1 MLILVIGVAALLAVL
16 VAAVRFIQQR
26 AIDGSQPGR
35 SRETAIPIEDYGDM
49 DLAVRMQTCRCG
61 GRYSLRGEGPLPDA
75 ERPLRVAHMECRRC
89 ERQQRLYFDLSA
101 VRH

>member
-1 MLILVIGVAALLAVL
+1 MLTLVLGLAALVAVLAVAIRL
-16 VAAVRFIQQR
+16 IQQR
-26 AIDGSQPGR
+26 AVERAQPGR

-61 GRYSLRGEGPLPDA
+61 GRYFLRGEGPLPDA
-75 ERPLRVAHMECRRC
+75 DRPMRVAHMECRRC

>member
-1 MLILVIGVAALLAVL
+1 MLTLTIGVAALAAVL
-16 VAAVRFIQQR
+16 VVAVRLIQQR
-26 AIDGSQPGR
+26 AFERAQPGR

-49 DLAVRMQTCRCG
+49 DVAVRLQTCRCG
-61 GRYSLRGEGPLPDA
+61 GRYSLRGEGPLPDG

-89 ERQQRLYFDLSA
+89 GREQRLYFDLSA

>member
-1 MLILVIGVAALLAVL
+1 MLTLAIGVAAIVAVL
-16 VAAVRFIQQR
+16 IIAVRLIQQR
-26 AIDGSQPGR
+26 AFERSQPGR
-35 SRETAIPIEDYGDM
+35 SRDAAIPIEDYGDM
-49 DLAVRMQTCRCG
+49 DIAVRMQTCRCG
-61 GRYSLRGEGPLPDA
+61 GRYLLRGEGPLPDA

>member
-1 MLILVIGVAALLAVL
+1 MLTLALGIAALVAVL
-16 VAAVRFIQQR
+16 VVAVRLVQQSAFER
-26 AIDGSQPGR
+26 AQPGR
-35 SRETAIPIEDYGDM
+35 SPATAIPIEDYGDM

-61 GRYSLRGEGPLPDA
+61 GRYILRGEGPLPDA

-89 ERQQRLYFDLSA
+89 ERQRRLYFDLSA

>member
-1 MLILVIGVAALLAVL
+1 MLTIMLGAAALLAVL
-16 VAAVRFIQQR
+16 VVTVRWIQQR
-26 AIDGSQPGR
+26 AGERSQPGR
-35 SRETAIPIEDYGDM
+35 SRDTAIPIEDYGDM
-49 DLAVRMQTCRCG
+49 DVAVRMQTCRCG
-61 GRYSLRGEGPLPDA
+61 GRYALRGEGPLPDA